1 VYDTLPP
8 HRYNRKVP
16 ATHLT
21 AEGARRFAGRFPE
34 ASAAGF
40 YRLAQGCLLSS
51 IGIGTYLGEPTEE
64 DDERYAAAVRA
75 AVASGVNVIDT
86 AINYRHQRSER
97 SVGRALRSLFDS
109 GAASR
114 DEILVCTK
122 AGFLTPGAIPERL
135 LDSADV
141 AGRMH
146 CLAPPFLEDQIGR
159 SLSNL
164 SLETIDVFY
173 LHNPETQIRF
183 VSRDVFEQR
192 LRAAFALLERLC
204 REGRIMAYG
213 IATWDGLRLR
223 QDSDLRLS
231 LPRVAAIAREAAGE
245 DCHFRFVQ
253 LPFNLAMPEAFTRA
267 HQGEP
272 PNHAT
277 VLELAARLGIT
288 VIASAPLLQGRLASS
303 LPGRLREAFPECWTD
318 AQRTLQ
324 FARSAPGVTTA
335 LAGMSSLSHVEE
347 NLALASVA
355 PAPIERWLSLFE
367 ADEA

>member
-1 VYDTLPP
+1 MTP
-8 HRYNRKVP
+8 
-16 ATHLT
+16 
-21 AEGARRFAGRFPE
+21 EGSRRFAGRFAE
-34 ASAAGF
+34 ALDNGF

-64 DDERYAAAVRA
+64 DDARYTAAVEAAVRK
-75 AVASGVNVIDT
+75 GVNVIDT

-97 SVGRALRSLFDS
+97 SIGAALKTLFGQ

-114 DEILVCTK
+114 DELLVCTK
-122 AGFLTPGAIPERL
+122 AGFLTPGALPEGI
-135 LDSADV
+135 LDSPEV

-146 CLAPPFLEDQIGR
+146 CMATAFLEDQIAR

-164 SLETIDVFY
+164 GLETIDVFY
-173 LHNPETQIRF
+173 LHNPETQLRF
-183 VSRDVFEQR
+183 VPRAVFEDR
-192 LRAAFALLERLC
+192 LRAAFATLERLC
-204 REGRIMAYG
+204 REGRIAAYG

-231 LPRVAAIAREAAGE
+231 LPRVAEIAREAAGE

-277 VLELAARLGIT
+277 LLELAARLGVT
-288 VIASAPLLQGRLASS
+288 VVASAPLLQARLASS
-303 LPGRLREAFPECWTD
+303 LPGRVRDAFPECWTD
-318 AQRTLQ
+318 AQRALQ
-324 FARSAPGVTTA
+324 FARSAPGITTA
-335 LAGMSSLSHVEE
+335 LAGMSSLGHVEE
-347 NLALASVA
+347 NLALSTVP
-355 PAPIERWLSLFE
+355 PAPLERWLSLFE
-367 ADEA
+367 TEA

>member
-1 VYDTLPP
+1 M
-8 HRYNRKVP
+8 HF
-16 ATHLT
+16 T
-21 AEGARRFAGRFPE
+21 AGGARRFAARFPD

-64 DDERYAAAVRA
+64 DDRRCAEAVRA

-86 AINYRHQRSER
+86 AINYRRQHSER
-97 SVGRALRSLFDS
+97 SVGLALRSLFDA
-109 GAASR
+109 GVAAR

-122 AGFLTPGAIPERL
+122 AGFLTPGAVPEGL
-135 LDSADV
+135 LESPEV

-146 CLAPPFLEDQIGR
+146 CLAPEFLEDQIAR
-159 SLSNL
+159 SFSNL

-173 LHNPETQIRF
+173 LHNPETQLRF
-183 VSRDVFEQR
+183 VSRDVFEDR
-192 LRAAFALLERLC
+192 LRAAFALLEKLC
-204 REGRIMAYG
+204 RDGRILAYG

-231 LPRVAAIAREAAGE
+231 LPRVAALAREAAGE

-303 LPGRLREAFPECWTD
+303 LPGRLRDAFPECWTD
-318 AQRTLQ
+318 AQRALQ
-324 FARSAPGVTTA
+324 FARSAPGITTA
-335 LAGMSSLSHVEE
+335 LAGMSSLDHVEE
-347 NLALASVA
+347 NLALATVP
-355 PAPIERWLSLFE
+355 PAPIERWLSLFQDHE
-367 ADEA
+367 A